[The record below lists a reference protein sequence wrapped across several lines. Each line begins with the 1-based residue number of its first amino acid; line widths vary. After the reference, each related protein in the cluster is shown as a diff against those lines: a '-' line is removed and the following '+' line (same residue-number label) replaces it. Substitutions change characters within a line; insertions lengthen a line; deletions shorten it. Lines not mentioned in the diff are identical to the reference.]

1 MTFGNYKNNSELQIK
16 IEGVQI
22 ENATENK
29 FLGLIIDN
37 NTSTI
42 LITKASST
50 DHTQGWITV
59 TIYSFSLNC

>member
-22 ENATENK
+22 ENATENT